1 MIKGGNKFAKFVI
14 EQLPAIE
21 RERNW
26 ELPIIDKAVWAMH
39 IQENIQFNLLI
50 QLLAFIYVSASQI
63 KDGFLGTPNAML
75 RDVILKLIKA
85 CFKNNVVY
93 KPI

>member
-50 QLLAFIYVSASQI
+50 
-63 KDGFLGTPNAML
+63 
-75 RDVILKLIKA
+75 
-85 CFKNNVVY
+85 
-93 KPI
+93 